1 MAQRTFVSAS
11 GSDSN
16 PGTRESP
23 CRSFQAALAGTDPG
37 GEVVA
42 LNSGDYAPFV
52 VDRAVTVAAAPGAHA
67 AISVSSGDGIHVLAG
82 GTDSV
87 VLRNLFLTGDGGR
100 HGILFET
107 GRSLDL
113 ELVTATGFA
122 GRGLR
127 VTAVN
132 AAASLAVRDSVFRGN
147 SAGVVVNG
155 STGGMIRFEIERTRA
170 DRNTQN
176 GFWFLGGVR
185 GTVQNATAAGNA
197 GSGFFFQPEAVVTV
211 FDSVADGNENG
222 VAVKDPGTLVHV
234 TLVGTVLANNLS
246 VGVSASPA
254 SLVRIGDSTIT
265 GNGTGISNTDGIVE
279 TLQNNLVRGNAT
291 DVTGTLTRIGETLS

>member
-1 MAQRTFVSAS
+1 MAQRTFVSSS

-23 CRSFQAALAGTDPG
+23 CRSFQAALAETDPE

-42 LNSGDYAPFV
+42 LDSGDYAPFV

-87 VLRNLFLTGDGGR
+87 VLRRLFLTGVGGR

-107 GRSLDL
+107 GGSLDL

-127 VTAVN
+127 MTAVN
-132 AAASLAVRDSVFRGN
+132 AAASLTVRDSVFRGN
-147 SAGVVVNG
+147 SAGIVVNG

-170 DRNTQN
+170 DRNMQN

-185 GTVQNATAAGNA
+185 GTVRNATAAGNV
-197 GSGFFFQPEAVVTV
+197 GSGLFFQPEAVVTV
-211 FDSVADGNENG
+211 FDSVADGNGNG

-234 TLVGTVLANNLS
+234 TLVGAVFANNLS

-254 SLVRIGDSTIT
+254 SLVRIGGSTIT
-265 GNGTGISNTDGIVE
+265 GNRTGISNTDGIVE

-291 DVTGTLTRIGETLS
+291 DVTGTLTPIGET